1 MTPRPQ
7 ENQLDGT
14 YFSDLLKITKG
25 AGINFGGTLSGKALL
40 FFYTIFIAK
49 VLGAKALGVYFLGIT
64 IIGLLTILCSLGLDT
79 GVVRFVAIYSG
90 RNDLSRMKGTVLL
103 SSAISILSSVFVAC
117 IIFLFSDV
125 ISIYIFHKP
134 ELGNVIKL
142 LSLSIP
148 FISLKKVFL
157 ASTQGLK
164 FMQYTAY
171 TENVFDISLR
181 FLFTLLFLYGLK
193 LRLRG
198 VVLAYV
204 ASCMFSAGLA
214 FYYAKKLVPLLDKK
228 IAAVFEIR
236 NLLRFAIPMVSS
248 RLIFNLMRNVDVLM
262 LGLFVS
268 APGVGIYSVIVRI
281 TTLALAIS
289 GAFLPIFNP
298 FIADLHY
305 KKEFEKLSDLLKTI
319 TRWIIMINFPIFL
332 CLIFFP
338 MFFLNIFGKEFIE
351 GSTCLSILAI
361 ALLFDSTAALPNCII
376 FMSGRSDIMLKN
388 SITILITNIIL
399 NYLLIP
405 RYGISG
411 AALATSI
418 SLVLLAI
425 IRIIEVYYLVK
436 IQPFRIDI
444 WKPLTSGLI
453 SLIVILVLHRN
464 FLIKGNAM
472 MIALFSIF
480 FLLYFS
486 LLYFFKL
493 SKEDFYIKRALNNKL
508 TSLIK

>member
-1 MTPRPQ
+1 
-7 ENQLDGT
+7 
-14 YFSDLLKITKG
+14 
-25 AGINFGGTLSGKALL
+25 
-40 FFYTIFIAK
+40 
-49 VLGAKALGVYFLGIT
+49 
-64 IIGLLTILCSLGLDT
+64 
-79 GVVRFVAIYSG
+79 
-90 RNDLSRMKGTVLL
+90 
-103 SSAISILSSVFVAC
+103 
-117 IIFLFSDV
+117 
-125 ISIYIFHKP
+125 
-134 ELGNVIKL
+134 
-142 LSLSIP
+142 
-148 FISLKKVFL
+148 
-157 ASTQGLK
+157 
-164 FMQYTAY
+164 
-171 TENVFDISLR
+171 
-181 FLFTLLFLYGLK
+181 
-193 LRLRG
+193 
-198 VVLAYV
+198 
-204 ASCMFSAGLA
+204 
-214 FYYAKKLVPLLDKK
+214 
-228 IAAVFEIR
+228 
-236 NLLRFAIPMVSS
+236 
-248 RLIFNLMRNVDVLM
+248 
-262 LGLFVS
+262 
-268 APGVGIYSVIVRI
+268 
-281 TTLALAIS
+281 
-289 GAFLPIFNP
+289 
-298 FIADLHY
+298 
-305 KKEFEKLSDLLKTI
+305 
-319 TRWIIMINFPIFL
+319 
-332 CLIFFP
+332 

-411 AALATSI
+411 AAHATSI